1 MVFIVICSIV
11 SCIFSILG
19 VYALTKTLKQ
29 ILIDIPNERSSHTQ
43 PTPRGG
49 GLGFILAF
57 AVSAYLSQT
66 LFNDP
71 QIPFAYP
78 LWLPLTFLVGVG
90 CMDDWKNLSSTLRYA
105 VQLLVACMIVWQ
117 GNAFPQPWLESLGTV
132 GFLVAIATTI
142 IGLTALVNFY
152 NFMDGMD
159 GLVGGVSAVQL
170 GFMAVWSQEPVL
182 WLLVS
187 ALVGFLY
194 WNWSPAKIFMGDVG
208 STFLGA
214 VMAITLLNQTGTV
227 EQSWAALAIT
237 LPITGDAIYTLF
249 CRTLRGENIFKAH
262 RSHVY
267 QRLNQAGWSHGK
279 VAALYVGVTVVLALF
294 IYGYGALGAWISLLG
309 VAVSILVAERYLS
322 TRKQPLNH

>member
-49 GLGFILAF
+49 GLGFIMAF

-71 QIPFAYP
+71 QITFAYP
-78 LWLPLTFLVGVG
+78 IWLPLTFLVGVG

-105 VQLLVACMIVWQ
+105 VQLLVACMIVSQ
-117 GNAFPQPWLESLGTV
+117 GNAFPQPWLESWGTV
-132 GFLVAIATTI
+132 GFVVAIATTI
-142 IGLTALVNFY
+142 IGLTALINFY

-237 LPITGDAIYTLF
+237 LPITGDAIYTLC
-249 CRTLRGENIFKAH
+249 CRAFRGENIFKAH
-262 RSHVY
+262 RSHIY
-267 QRLNQAGWSHGK
+267 QRLHQANWSHGR
-279 VAALYVGVTVVLALF
+279 VAAVYMGVTVALALL
-294 IYGYGALGAWISLLG
+294 IYGYGSLGAWISLLG
-309 VAVSILVAERYLS
+309 VAIAILVAERYLS
-322 TRKQPLNH
+322 TRKQPLSP